1 MRPSVSEAGRSA
13 RSCRPPTL
21 RPEASAGPELLT
33 PAGGRGASRLWDL
46 PCGHPGPCLCGSV
59 KMSPRTAALRPV
71 NRCQMCVVVL
81 VSAPNPPVC
90 AASCWGHRLV
100 PWFTSLTRS
109 RKPEP
114 LEGREGQPGQYPR
127 SSHLAR
133 AGVPAECEVR
143 WGAFQSQPSPRPGRS
158 ALRPAPVVPR
168 VLLT

>member
-1 MRPSVSEAGRSA
+1 MRPSVSEGGRSA

-21 RPEASAGPELLT
+21 RPEASAGPEPLT
-33 PAGGRGASRLWDL
+33 PAGGRGTSRLWDL
-46 PCGHPGPCLCGSV
+46 PCGHPGPCLCGSA

-114 LEGREGQPGQYPR
+114 LEGREGQLGQYPR

-133 AGVPAECEVR
+133 SSEPALASRPSARCVGAPSRASPRRVPA
-143 WGAFQSQPSPRPGRS
+143 GPP
-158 ALRPAPVVPR
+158 
-168 VLLT
+168 